1 MAPLRTRSIVLAVV
15 LGLCAVLGIVWLV
28 RSATISGQNTAGE
41 GTNNSSSAGSGTDSP
56 GGRTPDNGGTSSGA
70 TGSGTGSPGG
80 RTPDN
85 GGASSGATGSGTGSP
100 GGRTPDNGGASSGAT
115 SQGTATPGSTTPGGG
130 GRRAIHVNGVRLDGN
145 RNDSGCLTVI
155 NKTSTAATIDSVS
168 FEVADGPARPAV
180 RSDDA
185 AHCSPTGDP
194 ACRALQLVEG
204 RQCLAGAVLPADAP
218 DGEYTVTAVV
228 HYTYVCDNTQN
239 SPCSEVP
246 DWGGPPPTPQA
257 PVQISGSS
265 STHVPQ
271 LTMVVGGTDTSP
283 SPGSPSPSGTSPVP
297 ASPSSHAGSAFR
309 HPSPPTNTSSASGQ
323 S

>member
-1 MAPLRTRSIVLAVV
+1 MAPLRTRPIVLAVV

-41 GTNNSSSAGSGTDSP
+41 GTNSSSSTASGTDSP

-70 TGSGTGSPGG
+70 TG
-80 RTPDN
+80 N
-85 GGASSGATGSGTGSP
+85 GTGSP

-115 SQGTATPGSTTPGGG
+115 SQGAATPGGTTPGGG

-155 NKTSTAATIDSVS
+155 NKTSTAAMIDSVS

-194 ACRALQLVEG
+194 ACRALHLVEG

-228 HYTYVCDNTQN
+228 HYTYVCDNTEN
-239 SPCSEVP
+239 SPCSEVL

-271 LTMVVGGTDTSP
+271 LTMVVGGTDNSP
-283 SPGSPSPSGTSPVP
+283 SPDSSSPSGTSPVP

-309 HPSPPTNTSSASGQ
+309 HPSPPTNTSSAPGQ